1 MRNAL
6 TTMLTAN
13 AAANVDRITRR
24 ILDELDAQ
32 ARKFLRLLDQAEKDR
47 RDGVRGSR
55 IMLSI
60 HGDEPAIRDIVRRAK
75 WHREHG
81 KVKAAA

>member
-24 ILDELDAQ
+24 ILDELDDQ
-32 ARKFLRLLDQAEKDR
+32 ARMFLRLLDQADKDR
-47 RDGVRGSR
+47 REDLRGSR

-60 HGDEPAIRDIVRRAK
+60 HGGEEAVRDIIRQAK
-75 WHREHG
+75 WHRRHG
-81 KVKAAA
+81 AIRRAA